1 MTIVKSHRFPV
12 SVRWIEGRL
21 TELTAAGRPDLAVAT
36 PPGFKGGIEGVWS
49 PEDLF
54 VGSLAS
60 CYAVTLVAVA
70 ERDGI
75 TFDALEVDGVGHVER
90 MADGRFGFI
99 SIELQARVEVAAERV
114 EATELAAVRA
124 KDLCLVSIA
133 LDAPVRLEVDIVHTP
148 APSLLEVSPASR

>member
-1 MTIVKSHRFPV
+1 MSIVKSHRFPV
-12 SVRWIEGRL
+12 SVHWQGGRL
-21 TELTAAGRPDLAVAT
+21 TELRAAGKPDLRVAT

-49 PEDLF
+49 PEDLL
-54 VGSLAS
+54 VGSLSS

-75 TFDALEVDGVGHVER
+75 AFDALEVEGVGHVER

-99 SIELQARVEVAAERV
+99 SIELQARVEVAADEV
-114 EATELAAVRA
+114 EATRLAAARA

-133 LDAPVRLEVDIVHTP
+133 LETPIHLEVEVVPTSTRPHLEVTP
-148 APSLLEVSPASR
+148 AIR